1 MAVFEKVQDI
11 IADELG
17 KEKEEVTLETSF
29 EELDADSLDLFQII
43 NDIEDEF
50 DVVFGEVELIGNN
63 AAVATLRQI
72 GQNLTLAISQSLF
85 FGYIAASGFERI
97 VGSLRNRTH
106 QSPTF
111 INRLRRGHKQTRK
124 QNNNRHKCRDLRIK
138 PVEYR
143 TD

>member
-50 DVVFGEVELIGNN
+50 DVEVDTETDMKT
-63 AAVATLRQI
+63 V
-72 GQNLTLAISQSLF
+72 S
-85 FGYIAASGFERI
+85 
-97 VGSLRNRTH
+97 
-106 QSPTF
+106 
-111 INRLRRGHKQTRK
+111 
-124 QNNNRHKCRDLRIK
+124 DLVK
-138 PVEYR
+138 YVEAQQ
-143 TD
+143 

>member
-50 DVVFGEVELIGNN
+50 DVEVDTEADMKTVADLVKYVENN
-63 AAVATLRQI
+63 
-72 GQNLTLAISQSLF
+72 
-85 FGYIAASGFERI
+85 
-97 VGSLRNRTH
+97 
-106 QSPTF
+106 
-111 INRLRRGHKQTRK
+111 K
-124 QNNNRHKCRDLRIK
+124 
-138 PVEYR
+138 
-143 TD
+143 

>member
-50 DVVFGEVELIGNN
+50 DVEVDTE
-63 AAVATLRQI
+63 ADMKTV
-72 GQNLTLAISQSLF
+72 S
-85 FGYIAASGFERI
+85 
-97 VGSLRNRTH
+97 
-106 QSPTF
+106 
-111 INRLRRGHKQTRK
+111 
-124 QNNNRHKCRDLRIK
+124 DLVK
-138 PVEYR
+138 YVEAQQ
-143 TD
+143 